1 MSRAT
6 ALPLSTQCSV
16 EKNMSPQTATAA
28 RPLIIALTGRPDV
41 GKDTVADVLAPA
53 HGFARIAFAD
63 ALRREVAEAWRIDA
77 RLLTHR
83 PTKETPLPALAA
95 GMCSDP
101 GFMRWVADGG
111 DSLTEP
117 RSPRWAMQRWASY
130 KRRFVP
136 CYYATIVK
144 RWIERQVGT
153 GWTRIVVTDLRDAV
167 EEHMLRNLGA
177 KVVRVH
183 RPQLATLAADTAS
196 HVSERHYSIP
206 ADADIVNDGSLQA
219 LAESALELASSLA
232 SASTSHGGNLP
243 LGGHTA

>member
-1 MSRAT
+1 MSRTT
-6 ALPLSTQCSV
+6 AIPRPLSTQRSV
-16 EKNMSPQTATAA
+16 EKNMSPQTATAT
-28 RPLIIALTGRPDV
+28 RPLILALTGRPDV
-41 GKDTVADVLAPA
+41 GKDTVADVLAPG

-63 ALRREVAEAWRIDA
+63 ALRRE
-77 RLLTHR
+77 
-83 PTKETPLPALAA
+83 
-95 GMCSDP
+95 
-101 GFMRWVADGG
+101 VADGG

-183 RPQLATLAADTAS
+183 RPQVATLAADTAS
-196 HVSERHYSIP
+196 HVSERHYTIP

-219 LAESALELASSLA
+219 LAESALELANQLAANKGHRQASEGGSS
-232 SASTSHGGNLP
+232 SKGT
-243 LGGHTA
+243 TV